1 MRLFRL
7 PLLLATI
14 AVLAG
19 CNYKGIPDP
28 QVSARDAEWIARV
41 PKAEDDPRFGRYL
54 IDDPT
59 GEAPGTIVVDT
70 KERQLYLVQPNRKA
84 IRYGV
89 AVGDEAYGWTGTASI
104 ARKAEWPDWNP
115 PAEMK
120 ARWPHVQYTKGGPDN
135 PARRTRSLSLRGQQ
149 GHALSHPRHQRAR
162 EDRPRGVL
170 RLHPDAQH
178 RRDRPLQPRSGE
190 HEGHRP
196 LEPLACKRE
205 ALLGFFRCA
214 LFERR
219 IVRRGCRQTA
229 FQAQHVRFAARS
241 A

>member
-7 PLLLATI
+7 PLLLAMI
-14 AVLAG
+14 AALAG
-19 CNYKGIPDP
+19 CNFKGVPDP
-28 QVSARDAEWIARV
+28 QVSARDAEWMAKV
-41 PKAEDDPRFGRYL
+41 PKAEEDPRFGRYL

-89 AVGDEAYGWTGTASI
+89 AVGDEAYGWTGTATI

-135 PARRTRSLSLRGQQ
+135 PLGAR
-149 GHALSHPRHQRAR
+149 ALYLY
-162 EDRPRGVL
+162 EGN
-170 RLHPDAQH
+170 
-178 RRDRPLQPRSGE
+178 RDTLYRIHGTNEPEKIGYAVSSGCIRMRNIDVIDLYNRVPLNT
-190 HEGHRP
+190 
-196 LEPLACKRE
+196 KV
-205 ALLGFFRCA
+205 
-214 LFERR
+214 
-219 IVRRGCRQTA
+219 IVR
-229 FQAQHVRFAARS
+229 
-241 A
+241 